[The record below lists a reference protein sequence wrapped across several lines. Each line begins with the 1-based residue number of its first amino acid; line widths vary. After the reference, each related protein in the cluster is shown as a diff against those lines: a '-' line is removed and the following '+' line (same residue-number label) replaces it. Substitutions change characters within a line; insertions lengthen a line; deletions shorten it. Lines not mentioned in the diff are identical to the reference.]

1 MPNTLSTQIQKSDAK
16 EIRRVFLRYSLPAI
30 AAMLVNGL
38 YQIVDGIFIGQAIG
52 YQGLAAIN
60 MVWPILLFLMG
71 FGIMI
76 GIGAGSLL
84 SIHQGE
90 SALIPKTEIDSLF
103 SGKLLINSL
112 YLMLILGLLSSIVL
126 IFFTD
131 SLLTLQGGTG
141 EGINQAKDYLYWF
154 KLGAL
159 ISILS
164 AALPLL
170 IRNDN
175 SPLLATSLM
184 ALGAV
189 LNIAFDYLFILV
201 FNYGLEGAA
210 IATLLAQLIVCFLG
224 GIYFLSDSSTQV
236 IHGQAAT
243 SSKRQAM
250 LQTKATRPLKSI
262 FIFDIKLIKK
272 VVVLGASSLIIYL
285 YTSIMVGLHNALF
298 MQYGDAITVGAY
310 AIIGY
315 LMVLYYFIA
324 EGIADGSQ
332 PPVSYFFGAQKVQ
345 DIRALI
351 LLSTKVT
358 LFIGFGWSLI
368 LNLFP
373 NELIQ
378 LFNQGDDALIRT
390 TTKGIQLH
398 LFALALDGF
407 IMLASIYFTSINQAK
422 KALFIAISNMLI
434 QLPFLYFLPKWLG
447 LEGVWLAMPVS
458 NVLLFLIVAPM
469 VYLDIKKKTSIS
481 TQANILNKKNQLP
494 IAR

>member
-1 MPNTLSTQIQKSDAK
+1 MPNTLSTQIEKSDVK
-16 EIRRVFLRYSLPAI
+16 EIRQIFLRYSLPAI

-90 SALIPKTEIDSLF
+90 SVLSPKTEIDSLF
-103 SGKLLINSL
+103 SAKLLLNSL
-112 YLMLILGLLSSIVL
+112 YLILVLGLVSSIVL
-126 IFFTD
+126 TLFTD

-210 IATLLAQLIVCFLG
+210 IATLLAQLIVCLLG
-224 GIYFLSDSSTQV
+224 GLYFFSDASTQAF
-236 IHGQAAT
+236 HGRTLT
-243 SSKRQAM
+243 SSKCRTI
-250 LQTKATRPLKSI
+250 LLKPQQLTLEAI
-262 FIFDIKLIKK
+262 FKLDIKLIKK
-272 VVVLGASSLIIYL
+272 ILVLGASSLIIYL
-285 YTSIMVGLHNALF
+285 YTSVMVGLHNALF

-332 PPVSYFFGAQKVQ
+332 PPVSYFFGAKKVQ

-358 LFIGFGWSLI
+358 LFIGIGWSLI

-378 LFNQGDDALIRT
+378 LFSQGNDVLIMT
-390 TTKGIQLH
+390 TIKGIQLH

-407 IMLASIYFTSINQAK
+407 IMLASIYFTSVNQAK

-447 LEGVWLAMPVS
+447 LEGVWLAMPIS
-458 NVLLFLIVAPM
+458 NVLLFLVVAPM
-469 VYLDIKKKTSIS
+469 MYFDIKKKAFIS
-481 TQANILNKKNQLP
+481 ARVDILNKKNQLP
-494 IAR
+494 ITR